1 MKLVPETNNACYF
14 LSLFR
19 TFEGTRLRKIKGEAT
34 EIKRLSPLN

>member
-1 MKLVPETNNACYF
+1 MKLVPETNNARYV

-19 TFEGTRLRKIKGEAT
+19 TFEGMRQRKIKGETT